1 MTICGL
7 RIWLLSHSMM
17 YSKFIQVTAQFLLP
31 KNILLYRYTTFC
43 LSIHQLLDIWVF
55 YLLAIMNNTAVN
67 MYKFCGDIRFS
78 LLLDRYSGMKHL
90 EHMVAECLTLW
101 GSDRLFFQKRL
112 HHFLF
117 PEVVYEDSNFSTS
130 LPTLAI
136 IFLIIATLVGGQ
148 VSRGFDLNATDS

>member
-1 MTICGL
+1 
-7 RIWLLSHSMM
+7 
-17 YSKFIQVTAQFLLP
+17 
-31 KNILLYRYTTFC
+31 
-43 LSIHQLLDIWVF
+43 
-55 YLLAIMNNTAVN
+55 
-67 MYKFCGDIRFS
+67 
-78 LLLDRYSGMKHL
+78 
-90 EHMVAECLTLW
+90 MVAECLTLW